1 MASTGS
7 PLLHTLAVPDV
18 RNAHPMSCKA
28 HVSTPVLSRR
38 RCLVLL
44 TTALTARELPSRAQ
58 DIPLFGLRKKL
69 EKVEEEAEEIL
80 KEGIEAAEKGIVT
93 AEKGIEKAE
102 KGIETA
108 EKEIE
113 TAVSYNGLTQA
124 GAVVVAEAVG
134 VLVAT
139 SVVNAILGPEAQK
152 S

>member
-7 PLLHTLAVPDV
+7 PLLQTLAVPDV
-18 RNAHPMSCKA
+18 RNAHPMSSKA
-28 HVSTPVLSRR
+28 HVSIPVLSRR

-80 KEGIEAAEKGIVT
+80 KEGFQA
-93 AEKGIEKAE
+93 AE

-108 EKEIE
+108 EKGIESAEKEIE
-113 TAVSYNGLTQA
+113 TAVAFNGLTQA
-124 GAVVVAEAVG
+124 GTVAGAEVVG
-134 VLVAT
+134 ILVAT

>member
-1 MASTGS
+1 MSRVASS
-7 PLLHTLAVPDV
+7 PVGLHRFRPCLQASQP
-18 RNAHPMSCKA
+18 R
-28 HVSTPVLSRR
+28 HVFKTHVQSPNRVTRFQNIAIACQTTPNPTPTDSST
-38 RCLVLL
+38 
-44 TTALTARELPSRAQ
+44 T
-58 DIPLFGLRKKL
+58 
-69 EKVEEEAEEIL
+69 
-80 KEGIEAAEKGIVT
+80 AAEKGIVT

-124 GAVVVAEAVG
+124 GAVAGAEVVG